1 MAPQA
6 LAEPRL
12 APATND
18 SAFDAIP
25 VLGEKQIVAI
35 TGGYKRPSDQLQE
48 LHKQGFFRARISRLT
63 GRVVLE
69 REHYVAV
76 CRGATIQ
83 TTAALDRPKV
93 RLVVKRP

>member
-35 TGGYKRPSDQLQE
+35 TGGYKRPADQLAE
-48 LHKQGFFRARISRLT
+48 LRRQGFFRARISRLT
-63 GRVVLE
+63 GRIVLE

-83 TTAALDRPKV
+83 AEKSLDRPKV
-93 RLVVKRP
+93 QPLTRRS